1 MLFPMYMSVT
11 ESFSHRTP
19 NFISS
24 IDMSSGFFQ
33 MKMSRS
39 STKFTAFNT
48 CYGTFKFSRL
58 PMGLKTS
65 PNSFLLLMDRVLN
78 GLSFRSTLCY
88 LDDVLIFSETFEQHM
103 QDLQEVFSRFSQAG
117 LKLSS
122 QKCKFVQ
129 RKCLF
134 LGSEISSAGIHV
146 PEDRLTAVSE
156 YPKPKNAKA
165 LKRYLGLMN
174 WFKKFIPN
182 YSAVAN
188 PLYKLLRKDVKFSWQ
203 EEHQNAF
210 QKLKRLIAQ
219 F

>member
-1 MLFPMYMSVT
+1 
-11 ESFSHRTP
+11 
-19 NFISS
+19 
-24 IDMSSGFFQ
+24 
-33 MKMSRS
+33 
-39 STKFTAFNT
+39 
-48 CYGTFKFSRL
+48 
-58 PMGLKTS
+58 MGLKTS
-65 PNSFLLLMDRVLN
+65 PNSFQLLMDRVLN
-78 GLSFRSTLCY
+78 GMSFRSTLCY

-117 LKLSS
+117 LKLSP

-134 LGSEISSAGIHV
+134 LGSEISSAGVHV

-182 YSAVAN
+182 TVQLQIPCINYFGKMLNS
-188 PLYKLLRKDVKFSWQ
+188 LGRKNIKTLFKNSNTYCSV
-203 EEHQNAF
+203 
-210 QKLKRLIAQ
+210 LKRSHSHVMTFNFILP
-219 F
+219 